1 MKTLLQF
8 YLRGLG
14 CILGLFLLAVPGVVQ
29 AADRVPETSNDLP
42 FYARL
47 ERGLIHTDGKWA
59 AIAFYRPPDCIRGD
73 FNLLDFFDVP
83 AAFGCNAPEPYLSG
97 FLIVKDTELFIQSRL
112 QLVPGRIM
120 PVWFVSW
127 PELESA
133 INDDDLTIGELK
145 AMPSLLQGWS
155 TFYTETLH
163 PLGMAQQTKSE
174 LVALGYLE
182 DGRKFSYQVSE
193 THSELR
199 HVKIEFK

>member
-145 AMPSLLQGWS
+145 AVPSLLQGWA